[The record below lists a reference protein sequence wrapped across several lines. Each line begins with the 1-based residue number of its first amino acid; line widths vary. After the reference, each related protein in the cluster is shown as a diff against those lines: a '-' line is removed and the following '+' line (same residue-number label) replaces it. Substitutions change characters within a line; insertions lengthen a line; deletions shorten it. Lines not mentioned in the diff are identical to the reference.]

1 MNRMQIVFSVMI
13 LVILSLTL
21 CRTPGNDADDPG
33 SETPEMPEA
42 GFDSPHTVS
51 QQPNTTPLS
60 PEESLKSFRIP
71 SGYHLQLVASE
82 PMIAEPT
89 AIAWDGNGKMYVAQ
103 METYM
108 QTVDAKD
115 QYTAGSRIML
125 LEDTNEDGKMDKSAV
140 FLDHLVAPRM
150 MLCVGREL
158 LVNETNTYNIYAYK
172 DTDNDGRADNKRPV
186 FETGRK
192 AYGNIEHQRS
202 GMDWNLDNWIYITTD
217 PIRFRYKNGK
227 LEADSLVYGN
237 NGQWGLTHDDYGRL
251 YFSRAA
257 GGVAATGFQVNPAY
271 GQLEF
276 PENSSDSIFRIVW
289 PTLKTPDVNGSP
301 AGLRPDSSLNRFTS
315 VCGQSIYR
323 GDMLP
328 VSIRGNYI
336 VAEPVGR
343 LIRRA
348 KIMNENGRIGL
359 ENIYDGDEF
368 ITSTDMNFRPVNT
381 YSGPDGCIYIVDMY
395 RGIIQESTWAQPGSS
410 IYDQI
415 INNKLDKNVG
425 RGRIYRLVHDD
436 YVPRHKPKMLEDSVQ
451 KLVLYL
457 DHPDGWWRD
466 NAQKEIITRGDRS
479 VVPVLK
485 EMVSGKFISPG
496 PKISVPGR
504 IHALWT
510 LEGLDAVDEELL
522 IAAMNDRSPELR
534 KHAVWISGQFLNNG
548 NIKLI
553 SKLKELKDD
562 ESYLVREQL
571 ALTLNKSGDE
581 NLRSVALQIMSS
593 GKDTLMFTAIERML
607 AKNTETEKYGSKMV
621 VLKEADRKRVLAGA
635 SIFSTLCANCHGSE
649 GQGIP
654 SQIAPPLV
662 SKFKLIEKKEALIK
676 ILLHG
681 LSGPVDGKTYP
692 DIMPPMKSNDNEWIA
707 AVSSYIRFDLCMR
720 SFPNMSEGF
729 LNWMIVQPEDVEKIR
744 KKNEKRNK
752 PWTWAE
758 LVPANTKN

>member
-1 MNRMQIVFSVMI
+1 MQIVFSVMI
-13 LVILSLTL
+13 VIILSLTL
-21 CRTPGNDADDPG
+21 CRVPGNETDDAG
-33 SETPEMPEA
+33 TGTPELPEA
-42 GFDSPHTVS
+42 GFNSPHMVS
-51 QQPNTTPLS
+51 QHPNTIPLS
-60 PEESLKSFRIP
+60 PEESLNTFRIP
-71 SGYHLQLVASE
+71 KGYHLELVASE

-89 AIAWDGNGKMYVAQ
+89 AIAWDGNERMYVAQ

-115 QYTAGSRIML
+115 QYAARSRIML
-125 LEDTNEDGKMDKSAV
+125 LEDTNEDGKMDKSSV
-140 FLDHLVAPRM
+140 FLENLVAPRM
-150 MLCVGREL
+150 VLCAGREL

-172 DTDNDGRADNKRPV
+172 DTDNDGRADSKRPV
-186 FETGRK
+186 FETEKK

-202 GMDWNLDNWIYITTD
+202 GMDWNLDNRIYITTD
-217 PIRFRYKNGK
+217 PIRYRYRNGQ

-257 GGVAATGFQVNPAY
+257 GGAAATGFQVNPAY

-276 PENSSDSIFRIVW
+276 PENFNDSIFRLVW
-289 PTLKTPDVNGSP
+289 PTLKTPDVNGGP
-301 AGLRPDSSLNRFTS
+301 NGLRPDSSLHRFTS

-328 VSIRGNYI
+328 ASIRGNYI

-348 KIMNENGRIGL
+348 KIMNNNGRIGL
-359 ENIYDGDEF
+359 KNIYDGDEF

-395 RGIIQESTWAQPGSS
+395 RGIIQESTWAQPGSF

-415 INNKLDKNVG
+415 INNQLDKNIG
-425 RGRIYRLVHDD
+425 RGRIYRLVHDG
-436 YVPRHKPKMLEDSVQ
+436 YIPRNKPKMLEESVQ
-451 KLVLYL
+451 QLLSYL

-466 NAQKEIITRGDRS
+466 NAQKELIIRGDQS

-485 EMVSGKFISPG
+485 EMVAGKSVSSGQEV
-496 PKISVPGR
+496 SVLGR

-510 LEGLDAVDEELL
+510 LEGLDAVDEDLL
-522 IAAMNDRSPELR
+522 ISVMKDRSPELR
-534 KHAVWISGQFLNNG
+534 KHAVWISEKLLNNG
-548 NIKLI
+548 NTKLI

-571 ALTLNKSGDE
+571 VLTLNNSNNED
-581 NLRSVALQIMSS
+581 LHSVALQIMSS
-593 GKDTLMFTAIERML
+593 DKDTLMFTAIQNMF
-607 AKNTETEKYGSKMV
+607 AKNAETRKYGSKMV
-621 VLKEADRKRVLAGA
+621 ALKEADRKRVINGA
-635 SIFSTLCANCHGSE
+635 IIFSSLCASCHGSE
-649 GQGIP
+649 GQGLP

-707 AVSSYIRFDLCMR
+707 SVSSFIRFDLCMR

-744 KKNEKRNK
+744 KQNEKRNK
-752 PWTWAE
+752 PWTWVE
-758 LVPANTKN
+758 LGKATK